1 MKFLGIR
8 NSHDCNISYS
18 DGNKVRYIKFERN
31 FQKKHYHWAEF
42 KTFQDDVPMLLEKAK
57 EILGVDFRDL
67 DGIAIVADITHH
79 DVDGKKREKIVIGDA
94 IPPDQ
99 TFAKV
104 DTKHVTFWDQ
114 FNCPVYNIDHHFA
127 HTLSCWPLV
136 DVTKVKTEFVLD
148 GLGDHNR
155 HTSFFKNKKLVES
168 VTRDQSLGLSIMIEQ
183 VGQALGIRGMVLDVA
198 GKLMALKAW
207 HNLPAE
213 QEEKIFTIANS
224 LNLHYNNINEFV
236 NLSMQ
241 IQNHELTHFNEKE
254 KLMNL
259 AHLLHVWGEKML
271 PDYFGQFVDDDKE
284 VITYSGGTAQN
295 TIVNTTL
302 KERFPNLIIPPHCPD
317 DGLSLGCVE
326 FLRQIFDQPLFDRSN
341 FPFWQSDVA
350 PSELPTQETIE
361 KTAELL
367 AQGKIVGWYQGHGE
381 IGPRALGNR
390 SILMDPSIKDGK
402 AIINAKVKRREP
414 YRPFG
419 ASVLAEESSKLFDC
433 DYESP
438 YMLYVVKCKDK
449 QNYPSII
456 HVDNTC
462 RIQTVNQDPQNESYY
477 SLIQAF
483 QKRTGIPMIL
493 NTSLNIDGKPIAA
506 DPADAQKLFEISD
519 LDAVVVGNDI
529 KVK

>member
-31 FQKKHYHWAEF
+31 FQKKHFHWQELPA
-42 KTFQDDVPMLLEKAK
+42 KVDDVPALVEKAA
-57 EILGVDFRDL
+57 EFFGVDFRDL

-79 DVDGKKREKIVIGDA
+79 DVDGKNRQEITVGDA
-94 IPPDQ
+94 IPADQ
-99 TFAKV
+99 TYAKV
-104 DTKHVTFWDQ
+104 DTKVVTFWDQ
-114 FNCPVYNIDHHFA
+114 FNCPVYNLDHHFA

-136 DVTKVKTEFVLD
+136 DVTKVRSEFVLD

-155 HTSFFKNKKLVES
+155 HTSFFKDKKLIEA
-168 VTRDQSLGLSIMIEQ
+168 VTRDKNLGLSISIEH
-183 VGQALGIRGMVLDVA
+183 VGQALGIRGMQLDVA

-207 HNLPAE
+207 HKLPAE
-213 QEEKIFTIANS
+213 VEQKIFDECQS
-224 LNLHYNNINEFV
+224 LGYNDFEQFFRI
-236 NLSMQ
+236 SSD
-241 IQNHELTHFNEKE
+241 IQNRDLAHFSEDE
-254 KLMNL
+254 KLMNF
-259 AHLLHVWGEKML
+259 AHLLHVWGEKKL
-271 PDYFGQFVDDDKE
+271 PDYFAQFLDNDNE

-295 TIVNTTL
+295 TIVNTKL
-302 KERFPNLIIPPHCPD
+302 KERFPNIIIPPHCPD

-326 FLRQIFDQPLFDRSN
+326 FLRQMFDQPLFDRAN
-341 FPFWQSDVA
+341 FPFWQTDVA
-350 PSELPTQETIE
+350 PDELPTQETIE

-449 QNYPSII
+449 ENYPSII

-483 QKRTGIPMIL
+483 QKRTGIPMVL

-506 DPADAQKLFEISD
+506 NPSDAQKLFEISD